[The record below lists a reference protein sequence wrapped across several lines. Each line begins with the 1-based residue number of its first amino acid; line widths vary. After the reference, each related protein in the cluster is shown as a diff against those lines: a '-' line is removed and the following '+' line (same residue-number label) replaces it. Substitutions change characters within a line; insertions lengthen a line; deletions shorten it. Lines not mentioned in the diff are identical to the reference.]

1 MQALFGLG
9 SASIGGA
16 MACDMFL
23 PYDKHTTVNQASQTT
38 LEQRLIHGMGDKIK
52 FVTLEDLQPLA
63 DQHLEFMQ
71 ARHELEPLTM
81 FAKHSS
87 VIYRRLKT
95 DSREAI
101 KSAVNLARTERLHML
116 IDMFSNS
123 NVVDFMLI
131 KWPAWWANDRIE
143 RRKERKLMIC

>member
-1 MQALFGLG
+1 MQALFWLG
-9 SASIGGA
+9 SASIGVA
-16 MACDMFL
+16 MSYDMF
-23 PYDKHTTVNQASQTT
+23 PYDKHTTDNQASQTT
-38 LEQRLIHGMGDKIK
+38 LEQRLIHGMDGKSNFIK
-52 FVTLEDLQPLA
+52 LEDLQPLA

-95 DSREAI
+95 DSLEAT
-101 KSAVNLARTERLHML
+101 KAAVNLARTERLHVL
-116 IDMFSNS
+116 IDMFNNS

-131 KWPAWWANDRIE
+131 KWPAWWANDKIE

>member
-16 MACDMFL
+16 MSCEMFL

-38 LEQRLIHGMGDKIK
+38 LEQRLIHGMGDKNK

-87 VIYRRLKT
+87 IIYRRLKT